1 MRDRRPFGRLV
12 RGTLAAALLLIA
24 APVARAGDVT
34 LFVARTE
41 PAELW
46 ANGWGAALA
55 SSWFQMVQLE
65 GEAARIPGDSD
76 DASMTT
82 FTGSVFLAPPIGPV
96 TPYGGIGIG
105 FFRQALPDRSD
116 TGWMRTFA
124 IGAKLK
130 LGVLMLRAEWRK
142 QTLSGEPLFP
152 VESRLSA
159 GVGIAF

>member
-1 MRDRRPFGRLV
+1 MRDRRSLRRPV
-12 RGTLAAALLLIA
+12 RAALAAALLMVA
-24 APVARAGDVT
+24 APVVQAGDVT

-41 PAELW
+41 PSELW

-55 SSWFQMVQLE
+55 TSWFSVVQLE

-82 FTGSVFLAPPIGPV
+82 FTGSAFLAAPIGPV

-105 FFRQALPDRSD
+105 FFRQALSDRSD
-116 TGWMRTFA
+116 TGFLRSFA

-130 LGVLMLRAEWRK
+130 LGLLVLRGEWRK

>member
-1 MRDRRPFGRLV
+1 MRTRCPAGRLV
-12 RGTLAAALLLIA
+12 RGALAATLLSAA
-24 APVARAGDVT
+24 APAARAGDVT

-41 PAELW
+41 PSELW

-55 SSWFQMVQLE
+55 SSWFQIVQLE

-76 DASMTT
+76 AASMTT
-82 FTGSVFLAPPIGPV
+82 FTGSVFLAPPVGPI

-105 FFRQALPDRSD
+105 FFRQALQDRSD

-130 LGVLMLRAEWRK
+130 LGVLVVRGEWRK

-152 VESRLSA
+152 VDSRLSA